1 MIKPDNIDFTTPD
14 AALLSH
20 EAARFAGYDLDELTA
35 EPTVLE
41 DTPEYTLISV
51 ELENVQGEP
60 VVREIKAF
68 KNLAAVEEEEVGIP
82 NDLAVY
88 TMKMT
93 TTEDGSGAAVT
104 TVNEN
109 SIAYLVVAGTG
120 MTADQDFDLA
130 LIQNDVVVTIDG
142 TNPFTVL
149 ENDNIVIPVMIE
161 NMEALVGDFSIA
173 MTIYGETVANLSIT
187 VHKFNLVG
195 QMVRIKSSI

>member
-20 EAARFAGYDLDELTA
+20 EAARFAGYDLDESTA

-41 DTPEYTLISV
+41 DTPEYTLVSV

-161 NMEALVGDFSIA
+161 NMEAPAGDFSIA
-173 MTIYGETVANLSIT
+173 MTIYGEVVANLSIT
-187 VHKFNLVG
+187 VEQV
-195 QMVRIKSSI
+195 

>member
-41 DTPEYTLISV
+41 DTPEYTLFSV
-51 ELENVQGEP
+51 ELENVHGEP

-104 TVNEN
+104 TVSAS

-149 ENDNIVIPVMIE
+149 ENDDIVIPVMIE
-161 NMEALVGDFSIA
+161 NMLEPAADFSIA
-173 MTIYGETVANLSIT
+173 MTIYGEMVANLSIT
-187 VHKFNLVG
+187 VEQV
-195 QMVRIKSSI
+195 